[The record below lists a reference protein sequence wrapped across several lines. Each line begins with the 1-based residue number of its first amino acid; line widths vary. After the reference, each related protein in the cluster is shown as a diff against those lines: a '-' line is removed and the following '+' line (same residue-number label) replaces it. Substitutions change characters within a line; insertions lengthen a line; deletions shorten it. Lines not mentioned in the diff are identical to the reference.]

1 MKKMESANLAKNA
14 VMLMEK
20 MSSENHTT
28 SCLFNLEME
37 NKMEWT
43 AFKNLIVIN
52 MKINTNIQ
60 IKIINLQ
67 NSEL

>member
-1 MKKMESANLAKNA
+1 
-14 VMLMEK
+14 MEK
-20 MSSENHTT
+20 MSLENLTT
-28 SCLFNLEME
+28 NYHSNLEME
-37 NKMEWT
+37 NRMEWT

>member
-20 MSSENHTT
+20 MSSENLTT
-28 SCLFNLEME
+28 TYLFNLETE
-37 NKMEWT
+37 NRMEWT

>member
-1 MKKMESANLAKNA
+1 
-14 VMLMEK
+14 MEK

-28 SCLFNLEME
+28 SCLFNLEMG

-43 AFKNLIVIN
+43 AFKNLIVIK

>member
-1 MKKMESANLAKNA
+1 MESANLAKSA

-20 MSSENHTT
+20 MSSENLTT
-28 SCLFNLEME
+28 NCHFNPEME
-37 NKMEWT
+37 NRMEWT

-60 IKIINLQ
+60 KKIINLQ